1 MKKYIVV
8 FILLLLCSVAYSQSF
23 EDLKAMVPFK
33 DELYDRLQ
41 QDFRN
46 MYVGENA
53 KEDADAELDLVV
65 SQMISYTGAVILFRV
80 ETNNGGNN
88 IERLIYLCVAGYLTQ
103 FSNKG
108 MEVGDGKSIFFSD
121 LFKYYVKA
129 TGDRNKGR
137 IEMFSDM
144 FRISAEWGFIRYV
157 DWFCVNINKG

>member
-8 FILLLLCSVAYSQSF
+8 FVLLLLCSVAYSQSF
-23 EDLKAMVPFK
+23 EDLRSTVPFK

-65 SQMISYTGAVILFRV
+65 SQMVSYAGAVILFRV
-80 ETNNGGNN
+80 ETNNGVNN
-88 IERLIYLCVAGYLTQ
+88 IEKLIYLCVAGYLAQ

-108 MEVGDGKSIFFSD
+108 MGVGDGKSIFFSD

-157 DWFCVNINKG
+157 DSFCANINKD